1 MFLETVFG
9 VVPFSSGV
17 LSTVFS
23 CNELH
28 YVHLFFWDN
37 SENNCS
43 KNNLDFL
50 GERTSEFLKDFDML
64 IATTLTSELNYSWQ
78 Y

>member
-23 CNELH
+23 CNELP
-28 YVHLFFWDN
+28 YAHLFFWDN
-37 SENNCS
+37 SENDCS

-64 IATTLTSELNYSWQ
+64 IATTLTS
-78 Y
+78 